1 MKMIDR
7 HRDEI
12 IYTAKRTSAR
22 RISAPSLENFSGG
35 TTASQAV
42 LTTLQHCVGRSTIIS
57 PSTLME
63 TTMRKPRDF
72 DAELKALGDKAR
84 DLKSRKVQQLGE
96 LVIATGADALSA
108 DELAGALIVLA
119 ETKEAAKREA
129 WARRAATFFQSRA
142 RRIAPT
148 THRNGDGA
156 SAQPGS
162 TQPASSRKG
171 AT

>member
-1 MKMIDR
+1 MIDR
-7 HRDEI
+7 HRDRI

-22 RISAPSLENFSGG
+22 RISAPSLEKISGG

-42 LTTLQHCVGRSTIIS
+42 LTILQHCAGRSTIIS
-57 PSTLME
+57 PSTLTE

-84 DLKSRKVQQLGE
+84 GLKTRKVQQLGE
-96 LVIATGADALSA
+96 LVIATGADTLTA

-119 ETKEAAKREA
+119 ETKEAGKREA
-129 WARRAATFFQSRA
+129 WARRGAAFFQGRA
-142 RRIAPT
+142 RRTAPAAERHT
-148 THRNGDGA
+148 SGA
-156 SAQPGS
+156 RAQPGGAQTS
-162 TQPASSRKG
+162 TGSKG